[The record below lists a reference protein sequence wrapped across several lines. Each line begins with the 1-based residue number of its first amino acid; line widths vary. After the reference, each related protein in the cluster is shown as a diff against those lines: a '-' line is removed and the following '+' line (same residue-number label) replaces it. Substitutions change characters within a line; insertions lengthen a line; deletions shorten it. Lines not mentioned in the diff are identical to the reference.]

1 MPGGKKVIERNSRQR
16 LSESALISAIGVIFI
31 LAGTYIPLLGL
42 LTFFTAVPYILITM
56 RNGLRYGV
64 MASVISAAAVSMFT
78 DPIYG
83 ITLALLFFVPG
94 VAIGYRG
101 ISSKEPFGPVAWGF
115 ITSIVLVMVYVKLMS
130 IVLGVDII
138 EKAVQMFEQAVKMQ
152 GDMMS
157 GLGQKQAAADVGA
170 LLEYMKLIIPGA
182 IVVQAMLM
190 SFFNYYLALSILK
203 RTRGYSGNIPKLSE
217 FTLPG
222 NIALGMLIIYFLTM
236 SAKGLSW
243 INYENLVANITFIII
258 FMFFM
263 QGFAVTGYFLNKSK
277 INKVI
282 RNLLLF
288 MMIFLGPLSSIV
300 SVVGFLDSIIDF
312 RRIRK

>member
-1 MPGGKKVIERNSRQR
+1 MIERNSRQR
-16 LSESALISAIGVIFI
+16 LSESALIAAIGVIFI

-64 MASVISAAAVSMFT
+64 MASVISAAGVSMFT

-83 ITLALLFFVPG
+83 ITLALLFFIPG
-94 VAIGYRG
+94 VAIGYKG

-130 IVLGVDII
+130 ILLGVDII
-138 EKAVQMFEQAVKMQ
+138 QRAIEMFEQAVKLQ
-152 GDMMS
+152 GDMIES
-157 GLGQKQAAADVGA
+157 FGKKQAAADVGE
-170 LLEYMKLIIPGA
+170 LVEYMKLIIPGA

-203 RTRGYSGNIPKLSE
+203 RTRGYSGSIPKLSE

-236 SAKGLSW
+236 SAKGMAW
-243 INYENLVANITFIII
+243 INYENLMANITFIII
-258 FMFFM
+258 FMFFL
-263 QGFAVTGYFLNKSK
+263 QGFAVMGYFLNKSK
-277 INKVI
+277 INKFF
-282 RNLLLF
+282 RNTLLF
-288 MMIFLGPLSSIV
+288 TVIFLGPLSSIV
-300 SVVGFLDSIIDF
+300 SIVGFLDSIIDF